1 MQKPYRYRSVL
12 ILAGLASVVLLAFA
26 TGAVSLPGAEDSAHG
41 APTTSQPSAAAARLA
56 ADKQWASTACTNIL
70 DWKNEIKRDATSLD
84 LSLGA
89 PARLRDAVAATTRM
103 LANVGLPPSSQDGQ
117 ARADT
122 EELRAELASRVRDIQ
137 ADASAVASGNLAALG
152 KLFNDL
158 SQTRAA
164 GTQMS
169 NELRHVLTVD
179 LGLSLAETHACRELV
194 GIPI

>member
-12 ILAGLASVVLLAFA
+12 ILAGLSSAVLLAFA

-41 APTTSQPSAAAARLA
+41 APSTSQQSAAASRLA
-56 ADKQWASTACTNIL
+56 ADKQWAAAACTNIL
-70 DWKNEIKRDATSLD
+70 DWKNEIKRDATNLD

-89 PARLRDAVAATTRM
+89 PARIRDAVAATTRM
-103 LANVGLPPSSQDGQ
+103 LANVGLPPSAQDGQ
-117 ARADT
+117 ARADA
-122 EELRAELASRVRDIQ
+122 EKLRADLASHVRDIQ

-152 KLFNDL
+152 KLVNDL
-158 SQTRAA
+158 SQGKAA
-164 GTQMS
+164 GTRMS
-169 NELRHVLTVD
+169 KELRRILTVD